1 MTPADPAQATA
12 AVGEHR
18 ARLLAAMA
26 EALRD
31 NPFAEVTVSEVVR
44 RARTSRRTFYQH
56 FADRDACLVALLQD
70 RNTQT
75 VASVEAA
82 IDPELPLPEQV
93 TQAVAAWIEEVAADP
108 GLTLAWIR
116 EVPALGSAGR
126 ELTRLANDAFADLI
140 ARVAEEAGAGD
151 LVADR
156 APLALVLIGGLR
168 ELVARAVE
176 DGEDVRQLGDAAASA
191 ALALLSGASPP
202 E

>member
-1 MTPADPAQATA
+1 MTHADPAPATSPPA
-12 AVGEHR
+12 EHR

-75 VASVEAA
+75 VASIEAA
-82 IDPELPLPEQV
+82 IDSSLPLTEQV
-93 TQAVAAWIEEVAADP
+93 VQAVSAWVEEVAADP

-116 EVPALGSAGR
+116 EVPALGAAGR
-126 ELTRLANDAFADLI
+126 ELTRMANDSFASLI
-140 ARVAEEAGAGD
+140 ARVAEEAGAGE
-151 LVADR
+151 LFAAR

-168 ELVARAVE
+168 ELVARAAE
-176 DGEDVRQLGDAAASA
+176 DGDDVRQLRETAILA
-191 ALALLSGASPP
+191 ALSLLGAD
-202 E
+202 